1 MKVTID
7 VPIKYWEITKGMMLG
22 AELSEEMEKYLL
34 EAMSKIKEMDEKGE
48 TLHVR
53 MERLKDGEADARQ
66 SYTQVM
72 LAIAAMGFGEFKEE
86 DKPTTS
92 SLTARLES
100 LQRQAE
106 ELRRKIQEGK
116 I

>member
-7 VPIKYWEITKGMMLG
+7 IPIKYWEITKAMMLG
-22 AELSEEMEKYLL
+22 AEPSEEMEKCLL
-34 EAMSKIKEMDEKGE
+34 ETMPKIKEMDEKGE

-53 MERLKDGEADARQ
+53 MERLMDGEADARQ

-72 LAIAAMGFGEFKEE
+72 MAIAAMGFGEFAPEE
-86 DKPTTS
+86 KPS
-92 SLTARLES
+92 SDSLQSRLES

-106 ELRRKIQEGK
+106 ELQRKIRGEE
-116 I
+116 

>member
-7 VPIKYWEITKGMMLG
+7 IPIKYWEITKGMMLC
-22 AELSEEMEKYLL
+22 AEPGEEMEKCLL
-34 EAMSKIKEMDEKGE
+34 ETMPKIKEMDEKGE

-53 MERLKDGEADARQ
+53 MERLMDGEADARQ

-72 LAIAAMGFGEFKEE
+72 MAIAAMGFGEFAPEK
-86 DKPTTS
+86 KPS
-92 SLTARLES
+92 SDSIQSRLES

-106 ELRRKIQEGK
+106 EMKRIIK
-116 I
+116 

>member
-7 VPIKYWEITKGMMLG
+7 IPIKYWEITKGMMLG
-22 AELSEEMEKYLL
+22 ADPSQELEKCLI
-34 EAMSKIKEMDEKGE
+34 ETMPKIKEMDEKGE

-53 MERLKDGEADARQ
+53 MERLMNGEADARQ

-72 LAIAAMGFGEFKEE
+72 MAIAAMGFGEFAPEE
-86 DKPTTS
+86 KPS
-92 SLTARLES
+92 SDSLQSRLES

-106 ELRRKIQEGK
+106 ELKRKIKGEE
-116 I
+116 